1 MTRGDLENQT
11 KDEVISTALQLRRS
25 NEGQAVQ
32 LLETERALVQM
43 RAAEVEKYD
52 GGRLLIEGAGGTIV
66 VGGAGE
72 LINWFLAWLGTP
84 PGNGA
89 QQGMISAWVMRNFA
103 LLRSVPHILLGL
115 ALAVGTKP
123 TPRSGMINDGLHEGG
138 KALATAGAAR
148 FLDWMKANKMDRA
161 ASADEVAQKLAAVT
175 AQLAQA
181 QAQIN
186 KQKQGG

>member
-52 GGRLLIEGAGGTIV
+52 GGRLLIEGAGGTLV

-89 QQGMISAWVMRNFA
+89 QQGLISAWVMRNFA
-103 LLRSVPHILLGL
+103 LLRSVPHIILGL

-123 TPRSGMINDGLHEGG
+123 TPRSGMVNDGLHEGG

-148 FLDWMKANKMDRA
+148 FIDWMKANRMDRA

-175 AQLAQA
+175 AQLAAA

-186 KQKQGG
+186 KQKQG

>member
-11 KDEVISTALQLRRS
+11 KDEVISTALALRRS

-32 LLETERALVQM
+32 LLESERALVQM

-52 GGRLLIEGAGGTIV
+52 GGRLLIEGAGGTLV

-89 QQGMISAWVMRNFA
+89 QQGLISAWVMRNFA
-103 LLRSVPHILLGL
+103 LLRSVPHIILGL
-115 ALAVGTKP
+115 ALAVGAKP

-148 FLDWMKANKMDRA
+148 FIDWMKANRMDKA

-175 AQLAQA
+175 AQLAAA

>member
-123 TPRSGMINDGLHEGG
+123 TPRSGMINDGRAMAIAFPHLVIFPCIAISTLMLGLSL
-138 KALATAGAAR
+138 LADGLDENAQQGAR
-148 FLDWMKANKMDRA
+148 N
-161 ASADEVAQKLAAVT
+161 
-175 AQLAQA
+175 
-181 QAQIN
+181 
-186 KQKQGG
+186 

>member
-1 MTRGDLENQT
+1 M
-11 KDEVISTALQLRRS
+11 QLI
-25 NEGQAVQ
+25 
-32 LLETERALVQM
+32 ETERALAQM
-43 RAAEVEKYD
+43 RAAELEKFD
-52 GGRLLIEGAGGTIV
+52 GGRLLLESAGGTIV

-72 LINWFLAWLGTP
+72 MINWFLTWLGTP
-84 PGNGA
+84 PGDGKT
-89 QQGMISAWVMRNFA
+89 QGMISAWVMRNYA
-103 LLRSVPHILLGL
+103 LLRSLPHVLLGL

-123 TPRSGMINDGLHEGG
+123 TARSGMVNDGIHEGA

-148 FLDWMKANKMDRA
+148 FIDWMKANRMDKA

-175 AQLAQA
+175 AQLAAA

>member
-11 KDEVISTALQLRRS
+11 KDEVISTALALRRS

-32 LLETERALVQM
+32 LLETERALMGM
-43 RAAEVEKYD
+43 RAAEAEKYD

-148 FLDWMKANKMDRA
+148 FIDWMKANKMDRA

-175 AQLAQA
+175 AQLAAA
-181 QAQIN
+181 QAQIA

>member
-11 KDEVISTALQLRRS
+11 KDEVISTALALRRS

-32 LLETERALVQM
+32 LLETERALMGM
-43 RAAEVEKYD
+43 RAAEAEKYD

-138 KALATAGAAR
+138 KALATAGCAR

-175 AQLAQA
+175 AQLAAA
-181 QAQIN
+181 QAQIA

>member
-72 LINWFLAWLGTP
+72 LINWFLASLGTP

-175 AQLAQA
+175 AQLAAA
-181 QAQIN
+181 QAQIA